1 MMFCSLLL
9 PAAAT
14 AGVFVLIKGSEGPIE
29 ILAALAVFLLG
40 MTLLSLV
47 AKWRDVLVASVG
59 VLIVM
64 DVFAVVLLSDAS
76 VIVAWSIF
84 AVGIVALTLGANGVS
99 MWGMVQTHRKVDPR
113 IEAHFRRAIRR
124 SVVSILLFVAAVM
137 MVSIIALAFS
147 VGLEIPG
154 FSLFL
159 LASCVVAAMVTMTLL
174 ASGRAK
180 AN

>member
-14 AGVFVLIKGSEGPIE
+14 AGVFVLIAGSGSQIE

-40 MTLLSLV
+40 ITLLSLL
-47 AKWRDVLVASVG
+47 AKWRDVLMASVG
-59 VLIVM
+59 ILIVM

-84 AVGIVALTLGANGVS
+84 AVGIVALTLGANAMS
-99 MWGMVQTHRKVDPR
+99 MWGMVQTHKKVDPR
-113 IEAHFRRAIRR
+113 IETHFRRAIRR
-124 SVVSILLFVAAVM
+124 SVVSILLFVVAVM
-137 MVSIIALAFS
+137 TVSIIALAFS
-147 VGLEIPG
+147 IGLEVPG
-154 FSLFL
+154 FSLLL
-159 LASCVVAAMVTMTLL
+159 LAPCVVAAMVTMTLL
-174 ASGRAK
+174 ASGRTK